1 MSANLMSLARS
12 GGKFL
17 KLFGDRKMMKQ
28 LPYDAEVEWL
38 GEGPAGSYIQTDI
51 PTTKNT
57 SCAVSM
63 EVVNATKV
71 DGGNVCCAIYGL
83 GMSWGFYSYGLFY
96 LTQAGQAQR
105 GKLNFHG
112 YNSVLSDLIQTDDPV
127 RFDVSV
133 SANGSDI
140 VNISCG
146 SFSSSA
152 SIKNIKDSG
161 SFILLWNR
169 ANKSLAKTR
178 LVEVVF
184 SVDNTILGSFIPVR
198 FTNEDGVSEGAM
210 YDKVSGQLYR
220 NTGTGAFIIGPD
232 KTT

>member
-1 MSANLMSLARS
+1 MMLGARTAAWAKS
-12 GGKFL
+12 GGIP
-17 KLFGDRKMMKQ
+17 

-38 GEGPAGSYIQTDI
+38 EEGPAGSFIHTDI

-57 SCAVSM
+57 SCAVSL
-63 EVVNATKV
+63 EVVNATKM
-71 DGGNVCCAIYGL
+71 DGGSVCCAIYGFGL
-83 GMSWGFYSYGLFY
+83 SWDFYSYGLFY
-96 LTQAGQAQR
+96 VTQSGQPTR

-112 YNSVLSDLIQTDDPV
+112 HNSVLSDLIQTDDPV

-133 SANGSDI
+133 SANGSDN
-140 VNISCG
+140 VNVSCG

-152 SIKNIKDSG
+152 NIKNITDSG
-161 SFILLWNR
+161 RFVLLWNR
-169 ANKSLAKTR
+169 KNKSLAKTR
-178 LVEVVF
+178 LIEVVF

-198 FTNEDGVSEGAM
+198 FTNEDAVSEGAM

-220 NTGTGAFIIGPD
+220 NAGTGAFIIGPD

>member
-1 MSANLMSLARS
+1 MILGARTATWS
-12 GGKFL
+12 GK
-17 KLFGDRKMMKQ
+17 R

-38 GEGPAGSYIQTDI
+38 EEGPAVSYIQTDI

-57 SCAVSM
+57 SCAASL
-63 EVVNATKV
+63 EVVNATKM
-71 DGGNVCCAIYGL
+71 DGGGICCAIYGL
-83 GMSWGFYSYGLFY
+83 GLSWDFYSYGLFY
-96 LTQAGQAQR
+96 LTQVGQGKR
-105 GKLNFHG
+105 GRVNFHG
-112 YNSVLSDLIQTDDPV
+112 YNNVLSNVLQTDDPV

-133 SANGSDI
+133 SANGSDNVI
-140 VNISCG
+140 VSCG

-161 SFILLWNR
+161 RFTLLWNLS
-169 ANKSLAKTR
+169 NNSLAKTR
-178 LVEVVF
+178 LIEVVF

-220 NTGTGAFIIGPD
+220 NAGTGAFIIGPD

>member
-1 MSANLMSLARS
+1 MMLGARTAAWSPS
-12 GGKFL
+12 GAT
-17 KLFGDRKMMKQ
+17 

-38 GEGPAGSYIQTDI
+38 EEGPPASYIQTDI

-57 SCAVSM
+57 SCAVSL
-63 EVVNATKV
+63 EVVNATKM
-71 DGGNVCCAIYGL
+71 DGGGVCCAIYGL
-83 GMSWGFYSYGLFY
+83 STKNWDFYSYGLFY

-112 YNSVLSDLIQTDDPV
+112 NNSVLSDLIQTDDPV

-152 SIKNIKDSG
+152 NIKNITDSG
-161 SFILLWNR
+161 RFILLWNR
-169 ANKSLAKTR
+169 ANNSLAKTR
-178 LVEVVF
+178 LVKVVF

-210 YDKVSGQLYR
+210 YDKVSGQLFR
-220 NTGTGAFIIGPD
+220 NAGTGAFVIGPD

>member
-1 MSANLMSLARS
+1 MMLGARTAAWS
-12 GGKFL
+12 GKP
-17 KLFGDRKMMKQ
+17 

-38 GEGPAGSYIQTDI
+38 EEGHAGSYIQTDI

-57 SCAVSM
+57 SCAVSL

-71 DGGNVCCAIYGL
+71 DNGGICCALYGL
-83 GMSWGFYSYGLFY
+83 GMNWAFYSYGLFY
-96 LTQAGQAQR
+96 LTQKGQAQR

-112 YNSVLSDLIQTDDPV
+112 YNNVLSNLIQTDDPV

-140 VNISCG
+140 ATISCG
-146 SFSSSA
+146 SFSSRA
-152 SIKNIKDSG
+152 NIKNITDSG
-161 SFILLWNR
+161 RFTLLWNR
-169 ANKSLAKTR
+169 NNNSLAKTR
-178 LVEVVF
+178 LIEVVF

-198 FTNEDGVSEGAM
+198 FTNELGVSEGAM

-220 NTGTGAFIIGPD
+220 NAGTGAFVIGPD
-232 KTT
+232 KIT

>member
-1 MSANLMSLARS
+1 MQLATRI
-12 GGKFL
+12 GTMARRGAP
-17 KLFGDRKMMKQ
+17 

-38 GEGPAGSYIQTDI
+38 EEGPGGSFIQTDI

-57 SCAVSM
+57 SCAVSL
-63 EVVNATKV
+63 EVVNATKM
-71 DGGNVCCAIYGL
+71 DGGNICCAIYGL
-83 GMSWGFYSYGLFY
+83 GMKWNYYSYGLFY
-96 LTQAGQAQR
+96 LTQRGQKER

-112 YNSVLSDLIQTDDPV
+112 HNSVLSDLIQTDDPV

-133 SANGSDI
+133 SANGSEI

-152 SIKNIKDSG
+152 NIKNITDSG
-161 SFILLWNR
+161 RFILLWNR
-169 ANKSLAKTR
+169 DNYSLAKTR
-178 LVEVVF
+178 LVKVVF
-184 SVDNTILGSFIPVR
+184 SVENTILGSFIPVR
-198 FTNEDGVSEGAM
+198 FTNEDGVSEGVM

-220 NTGTGAFIIGPD
+220 NAGTGAFVIGPD

>member
-1 MSANLMSLARS
+1 MQLAARIGAWTPS
-12 GGKFL
+12 GAP
-17 KLFGDRKMMKQ
+17 

-38 GEGPAGSYIQTDI
+38 EEGPIVSYIQTDI

-57 SCAVSM
+57 SCSVSL
-63 EVVNATKV
+63 EVVNATKM

-83 GMSWGFYSYGLFY
+83 STEYWDFYSYGLFY
-96 LTQAGQAQR
+96 LAQAGQRER

-112 YNSVLSDLIQTDDPV
+112 HNSVLSDLIQTDDPV

-152 SIKNIKDSG
+152 NIKNITDSG
-161 SFILLWNR
+161 RFILLWNR
-169 ANKSLAKTR
+169 ANNSLAKTR
-178 LVEVVF
+178 LVRVVF

-220 NTGTGAFIIGPD
+220 NAGTGAFVIGPD
-232 KTT
+232 KAT

>member
-1 MSANLMSLARS
+1 MMLGARTAAWS
-12 GGKFL
+12 GKA
-17 KLFGDRKMMKQ
+17 

-38 GEGPAGSYIQTDI
+38 EEGPPGSYIQTDI

-57 SCAVSM
+57 SCAVSS

-71 DGGNVCCAIYGL
+71 DNGGACCAIYGL
-83 GMSWGFYSYGLFY
+83 GLSWDFYSYGLFY
-96 LTQAGQAQR
+96 LTQEGQKQR

-112 YNSVLSDLIQTDDPV
+112 FNNVLSDLLQTDDSI
-127 RFDVSV
+127 RFNVSI
-133 SANGSDI
+133 SANGSNI
-140 VNISCG
+140 VNVSCG

-152 SIKNIKDSG
+152 NINNIKDSG
-161 SFILLWNR
+161 SFTLLWNR

-178 LVEVVF
+178 LTKVVF
-184 SVDNTILGSFIPVR
+184 SDDNTILGSFIPVR

-220 NTGTGAFIIGPD
+220 NAGTGAFIIGPD

>member
-1 MSANLMSLARS
+1 MIIGARNGAWTKS
-12 GGKFL
+12 GKP
-17 KLFGDRKMMKQ
+17 

-38 GEGPAGSYIQTDI
+38 EEGPPGSYIQTDI

-57 SCAVSM
+57 SCAASL
-63 EVVNATKV
+63 EVVNATKM
-71 DGGNVCCAIYGL
+71 DGGSVCCVIYGL
-83 GMSWGFYSYGLFY
+83 GLSWNFYSYGLFY
-96 LTQAGQAQR
+96 LTQAGQGER

-112 YNSVLSDLIQTDDPV
+112 HNNVLSNVIQTDDPV

-152 SIKNIKDSG
+152 NIKNITDSG
-161 SFILLWNR
+161 RFVLLWNR
-169 ANKSLAKTR
+169 ANNSLAKSR
-178 LVEVVF
+178 LTKVVF
-184 SVDNTILGSFIPVR
+184 SVDNAILGSFIPVR

-210 YDKVSGQLYR
+210 YDRVSGELFR
-220 NTGTGAFIIGPD
+220 NAGTGAFVIGPD

>member
-1 MSANLMSLARS
+1 MMLGARTAAWS
-12 GGKFL
+12 GNA
-17 KLFGDRKMMKQ
+17 

-38 GEGPAGSYIQTDI
+38 EEGPAGSYIQTDI

-57 SCAVSM
+57 YCAVSL
-63 EVVNATKV
+63 EVVNATKM
-71 DGGNVCCAIYGL
+71 DGGGVCCAIYGL
-83 GMSWGFYSYGLFY
+83 GQSWDFNSYGLFY
-96 LTQAGQAQR
+96 ITQAGQPNL

-112 YNSVLSDLIQTDDPV
+112 RYNVLSDLIQTDDPV

-133 SANGSDI
+133 SPNGSNNVI
-140 VNISCG
+140 VSCG
-146 SFSSSA
+146 SFSSIA
-152 SIKNIKDSG
+152 GIGNIKDSG
-161 SFILLWNR
+161 HFVLLWNR

-178 LVEVVF
+178 LIEVVF

-220 NTGTGAFIIGPD
+220 NAGTGAFIIGPD

>member
-1 MSANLMSLARS
+1 MMLGARTAAWS
-12 GGKFL
+12 GKN
-17 KLFGDRKMMKQ
+17 

-38 GEGPAGSYIQTDI
+38 EIGPPGSYIQTDI

-57 SCAVSM
+57 SCAASL
-63 EVVNATKV
+63 EVVNATKM
-71 DGGNVCCAIYGL
+71 DGGGVCCAIYGL
-83 GMSWGFYSYGLFY
+83 GLHWDFYSYGLFY
-96 LTQAGQAQR
+96 LTQEGQQQI

-112 YNSVLSDLIQTDDPV
+112 HNDVLSNVIQTDDPV

-133 SANGSDI
+133 SANGSNSVI
-140 VNISCG
+140 ISCG
-146 SFSSSA
+146 SFHSSSI
-152 SIKNIKDSG
+152 IKNIKDSG
-161 SFILLWNR
+161 RFILLLNLT
-169 ANKSLAKTR
+169 NNSLAKTR
-178 LVEVVF
+178 LIEVVF

-220 NTGTGAFIIGPD
+220 NAGTGAFVIGPD

>member
-1 MSANLMSLARS
+1 MMLGARTAAWS
-12 GGKFL
+12 GKA
-17 KLFGDRKMMKQ
+17 

-38 GEGPAGSYIQTDI
+38 GEGPIGSYIQTDI

-57 SCAVSM
+57 SCSVSL
-63 EVVNATKV
+63 EVVNATKM
-71 DGGNVCCAIYGL
+71 DGGSVCCAIYGL
-83 GMSWGFYSYGLFY
+83 GLSWAFYSYGLFY
-96 LTQAGQAQR
+96 LTQAGQIER

-112 YNSVLSDLIQTDDPV
+112 HNHVLSNVLQTDDPV

-133 SANGSDI
+133 SANGSDNVI
-140 VNISCG
+140 VSCG

-161 SFILLWNR
+161 RFVLLWNR

-178 LVEVVF
+178 LTKVVF
-184 SVDNTILGSFIPVR
+184 SVDNAILGSFIPVR

-210 YDKVSGQLYR
+210 YDKVSGKLYR
-220 NTGTGAFIIGPD
+220 NAGTGAFIIGPN

>member
-1 MSANLMSLARS
+1 MGLAARTAAWSPS
-12 GGKFL
+12 GAP
-17 KLFGDRKMMKQ
+17 

-38 GEGPAGSYIQTDI
+38 EEGPTGSYIQTDI

-57 SCAVSM
+57 SCAVSL
-63 EVVNATKV
+63 EVVNATKM
-71 DGGNVCCAIYGL
+71 DGGSICCTIYGL
-83 GMSWGFYSYGLFY
+83 GLSWNFYSYGLFY
-96 LTQAGQAQR
+96 LTQAGQRQR

-112 YNSVLSDLIQTDDPV
+112 HNNVLSNVIQTDDPV

-133 SANGSDI
+133 SANGGDI

-152 SIKNIKDSG
+152 NIKNIKDSG
-161 SFILLWNR
+161 RFTLLWNL
-169 ANKSLAKTR
+169 ANNSLAKTR
-178 LVEVVF
+178 LTKVVF
-184 SVDNTILGSFIPVR
+184 SVDNASIGSFIPVR

-210 YDKVSGQLYR
+210 YDKVSGQLFG
-220 NTGTGAFIIGPD
+220 NAGTGAFVIGPD

>member
-1 MSANLMSLARS
+1 MELAARTGSWS
-12 GGKFL
+12 GKA
-17 KLFGDRKMMKQ
+17 

-38 GEGPAGSYIQTDI
+38 EEGPTGSYIQTDI

-57 SCAVSM
+57 SCVVSL

-71 DGGNVCCAIYGL
+71 DNGGVCCAIYAL
-83 GMSWGFYSYGLFY
+83 GMNWDFYSYGLFY
-96 LTQAGQAQR
+96 LTQAGQIER

-112 YNSVLSDLIQTDDPV
+112 HNSVLSDLIQTDDPV

-140 VNISCG
+140 VTISCG
-146 SFSSSA
+146 SFYSRA
-152 SIKNIKDSG
+152 SIKNITDSG
-161 SFILLWNR
+161 RFTLLLNR
-169 ANKSLAKTR
+169 GNNSLAKTR
-178 LVEVVF
+178 LIEVVF

-210 YDKVSGQLYR
+210 YDKVSGRLYR
-220 NTGTGAFIIGPD
+220 NAGTGAFVIGPD

>member
-1 MSANLMSLARS
+1 MMLGARTAAWS
-12 GGKFL
+12 GK
-17 KLFGDRKMMKQ
+17 R

-38 GEGPAGSYIQTDI
+38 GEGPNGSYIQTDI

-57 SCAVSM
+57 SCAVSL

-71 DGGNVCCAIYGL
+71 DGGGVCCAIYGL
-83 GMSWGFYSYGLFY
+83 GLSWNFYSYGLFY
-96 LTQAGQAQR
+96 LTTAGQIQR

-112 YNSVLSDLIQTDDPV
+112 YNSLLSDLLQTDDPV
-127 RFDVSV
+127 RFDVSI
-133 SANGSDI
+133 SANGSDNVI
-140 VNISCG
+140 VSCG

-152 SIKNIKDSG
+152 SIKNIKDRG
-161 SFILLWNR
+161 RFTLLWDRSN
-169 ANKSLAKTR
+169 NSLAKTR
-178 LVEVVF
+178 LIKVVF
-184 SVDNTILGSFIPVR
+184 SDDNTILGSFIPVR

-220 NTGTGAFIIGPD
+220 NAGTGAFVIGPD

>member
-1 MSANLMSLARS
+1 MMEAVRNGAWSPS
-12 GGKFL
+12 GAP
-17 KLFGDRKMMKQ
+17 

-38 GEGPAGSYIQTDI
+38 EEGPRGSFIQTDI

-57 SCAVSM
+57 SCAASL

-71 DGGNVCCAIYGL
+71 DGGGVCCAIYGL
-83 GMSWGFYSYGLFY
+83 STKDWNIYSYGLFY
-96 LTQAGQAQR
+96 LTQAGQRER

-152 SIKNIKDSG
+152 NIKNITDSG
-161 SFILLWNR
+161 RFILLWNR
-169 ANKSLAKTR
+169 ANNSLAKTR
-178 LVEVVF
+178 LVKVVF

-210 YDKVSGQLYR
+210 YDKVSGQLFR
-220 NTGTGAFIIGPD
+220 NAGTGAFVIGPD

>member
-1 MSANLMSLARS
+1 MMLGARTAAWS
-12 GGKFL
+12 GKA
-17 KLFGDRKMMKQ
+17 

-38 GEGPAGSYIQTDI
+38 EEGPHGSYIQTDI

-57 SCAVSM
+57 SCAASL
-63 EVVNATKV
+63 EVVNATKM
-71 DGGNVCCAIYGL
+71 DGGGICCAIYGL
-83 GMSWGFYSYGLFY
+83 GQSWDFNSYGLFY
-96 LTQAGQAQR
+96 ITQAGQPNR

-112 YNSVLSDLIQTDDPV
+112 RYNVLSDLLQTDDPV

-133 SANGSDI
+133 SANGSAI
-140 VNISCG
+140 VNVSCG

-161 SFILLWNR
+161 RFTLLWNR
-169 ANKSLAKTR
+169 SNNSLAKTR
-178 LVEVVF
+178 LIEVVF

-198 FTNEDGVSEGAM
+198 FTNEDGVGEGAM

-220 NTGTGAFIIGPD
+220 NAGTGAFIIGPD

>member
-1 MSANLMSLARS
+1 MLVAARTAAWS
-12 GGKFL
+12 GKA
-17 KLFGDRKMMKQ
+17 

-38 GEGPAGSYIQTDI
+38 EEGPSGSYIQTDI

-57 SCAVSM
+57 SCAVSL
-63 EVVNATKV
+63 EVVNATKM
-71 DGGNVCCAIYGL
+71 DGGSVCCAIYGL
-83 GMSWGFYSYGLFY
+83 GLSWNFYSYGLFY
-96 LTQAGQAQR
+96 LTKEGQSQR

-112 YNSVLSDLIQTDDPV
+112 HNNVLSNVIQTDDPV
-127 RFDVSV
+127 RLDVSI

-152 SIKNIKDSG
+152 TIKNITDSG
-161 SFILLWNR
+161 RFILLWNR
-169 ANKSLAKTR
+169 ANNSLAKTR
-178 LVEVVF
+178 LVKVVF

-210 YDKVSGQLYR
+210 YDKVSGQLFR
-220 NTGTGAFIIGPD
+220 NKGTGAFIIGPD

>member
-1 MSANLMSLARS
+1 MMLGSRTAAWS
-12 GGKFL
+12 GKA
-17 KLFGDRKMMKQ
+17 

-38 GEGPAGSYIQTDI
+38 EEGPTGSYIQTDI

-57 SCAVSM
+57 SCVVSL
-63 EVVNATKV
+63 EVVNATKM

-83 GMSWGFYSYGLFY
+83 GQSWDFNSYGLFY
-96 LTQAGQAQR
+96 LTQAGQNQR
-105 GKLNFHG
+105 GKVNFHG
-112 YNSVLSDLIQTDDPV
+112 YNNVLSDVLQTDNPV
-127 RFDVSV
+127 RFDVSI
-133 SANGSDI
+133 SANGSDN
-140 VNISCG
+140 VRVSCG

-161 SFILLWNR
+161 RFTLLWNR
-169 ANKSLAKTR
+169 ANNSLAKTR
-178 LVEVVF
+178 LTKVVF
-184 SVDNTILGSFIPVR
+184 SVDNAIIGSFIPVR

-220 NTGTGAFIIGPD
+220 NAGTGAFVIGPD